1 MVWGG
6 NLDPVSTRKDWSLQA
21 VGVITMTAS
30 VAQSID
36 FSCILKFFLHAVR
49 TADLQLASCVFP
61 TASAD
66 F

>member
-1 MVWGG
+1 V
-6 NLDPVSTRKDWSLQA
+6 

-36 FSCILKFFLHAVR
+36 LSCMLKFFLHAWCAVR

-61 TASAD
+61 TASAVS
-66 F
+66 